1 MSSAAHWSPRQVVAG
16 TLVAAAVVGALA
28 LVLEFYGALVSLFVG
43 VLLASAVQPLV
54 ARLEKRMPRA
64 TAALL
69 VHVAMVGLAIGFTIV
84 LLPLIVD
91 QVRELWSSLPDLY
104 ASLHQ
109 NLVGSPSASLRRIA
123 AALPTKLDPGA
134 GGASLDSLSFA
145 LEGLGRLSSALLVA
159 AGIIALSYGW
169 SVGGERTVRA
179 LLLMLPL
186 DRRAEAGELVDAA
199 TDKLAAFVR
208 GQLILCA
215 AVGALAFVAYTIIGL
230 PHAAALAMM
239 AGVLEAVPMIG
250 PILGAI
256 PAALVGLTV
265 DPVMALW
272 VGVATIVIQVA
283 ENYILVPR
291 IMDRSVGVNPLV
303 TILAIT
309 AFSALLGV
317 PGALLAIPLAAL
329 AQLLLER
336 FLLDSPGGAR
346 AAMGGRDQVSALRYE
361 AQDLAAD
368 IRQLV
373 RHKDDRA
380 DASVDAL
387 EDELETIAI
396 DLDRLLAERQSQPP
410 RTERPRRA
418 SRRAP

>member
-1 MSSAAHWSPRQVVAG
+1 MVAG
-16 TLVAAAVVGALA
+16 TLAAAAVIGSLA

-43 VLLASAVQPLV
+43 VLLASAVQPVV
-54 ARLEKRMPRA
+54 ARLEKRMPRT

-69 VHVAMVGLAIGFTIV
+69 VHTAIVGLAIGFTV
-84 LLPLIVD
+84 VVLPLIVD

-109 NLVGSPSASLRRIA
+109 QMEWSPSASLRRLA
-123 AALPTKLDPGA
+123 ATLPPRIDPGA

-145 LEGLGRLSSALLVA
+145 LEGLGRLSSALLIA

-179 LLLMLPL
+179 LLLLLPL
-186 DRRAEAGELVDAA
+186 DSRSDVADLVDAA
-199 TDKLAAFVR
+199 TAKLAAFVR
-208 GQLILCA
+208 GQLLLCA

-250 PILGAI
+250 PVLGAI

-317 PGALLAIPLAAL
+317 AGALLAIPLAAL

-336 FLLDSPGGAR
+336 YLLDSPGGA
-346 AAMGGRDQVSALRYE
+346 AAVMGGRDQNSALRYE
-361 AQDLAAD
+361 AQHLAAD

-380 DASVDAL
+380 AASVDAL

-396 DLDRLLAERQSQPP
+396 DLDRLLAARQSQPP
-410 RTERPRRA
+410 PRPPRTRA
-418 SRRAP
+418 SGGPP

>member
-1 MSSAAHWSPRQVVAG
+1 MVAG
-16 TLVAAAVVGALA
+16 TLAAAAVVGALA
-28 LVLEFYGALVSLFVG
+28 LLLEFYGALVALFVG
-43 VLLASAVQPLV
+43 VLLASAVQPVV
-54 ARLEKRMPRA
+54 ARLERRMPR
-64 TAALL
+64 TRAALL
-69 VHVAMVGLAIGFTIV
+69 VHTAIVLLAIAFTV
-84 LLPLIVD
+84 VVLPLIVD

-104 ASLHQ
+104 ASLHRKM
-109 NLVGSPSASLRRIA
+109 VWSPSASLRRLA
-123 AALPTKLDPGA
+123 AALPPRIAPGA
-134 GGASLDSLSFA
+134 GGASLDSLEFLLA
-145 LEGLGRLSSALLVA
+145 GLGQLSSALLVS
-159 AGIIALSYGW
+159 AGIIALSYAW

-179 LLLMLPL
+179 LLMLLPL
-186 DRRAEAGELVDAA
+186 DKRTDAAELVDAA

-208 GQLILCA
+208 GQLVLCA
-215 AVGALAFVAYTIIGL
+215 AVGALAFVAYAIIGL

-256 PAALVGLTV
+256 PAALVGFTV
-265 DPVMALW
+265 DPAMALW

-317 PGALLAIPLAAL
+317 AGALLAIPLAAL

-336 FLLDSPGGAR
+336 FLLDSPGGAP
-346 AAMGGRDQVSALRYE
+346 AVMGGRDQTSALRYE
-361 AQDLAAD
+361 AQHLAAD

-396 DLDRLLAERQSQPP
+396 DLDRVLAERQSQPP
-410 RTERPRRA
+410 RPERRTRVSGGP
-418 SRRAP
+418 P